1 MNFLEHIF
9 ERLRRDRARPVLQEA
24 RAGRIVAATG
34 GELLAAAGKARTFLN
49 QAGIQNG
56 DRCALLA
63 HNGIRWAAMD
73 LALMAEGVLVVPLY
87 ARQAPAELVAMM
99 KDCSPSLLIVGEAG
113 LRDAVAR
120 LWPEA
125 PRQVLLDEIFGAGS
139 EAGGGIGSTTN
150 PKEDPKGDSKANT
163 PGPLAESDPVTIIY
177 TSGTSGEAKGVVLTA
192 GNLNHMLRCTTERL
206 DQLTGAKETGA
217 EKMGAEKMGA
227 KDAPEQVFHYLPLC
241 FAGSWILLLSCLSR
255 NAVLTLSSDLTKLM
269 DEMKLAR
276 PEYFLNVP
284 ALLERVRTGID
295 EQVRKRGGIARR
307 LYESGKGSWYREQA
321 GEYAFGDGLRLGLG
335 RALVFPSIR
344 KKLGPDLKALICGS
358 APLAKETQ
366 LFFQMLGIP
375 VLQVYGLTET
385 TAICTMDHPAGIEPG
400 RVGPAIPGI
409 EMRVGENSEI
419 LVRGPN
425 VFQGYWG
432 RPETTAEVLRD
443 GWFHTG
449 DQGEVNGSGNWTIT
463 GRVKNLIIPSSGHNI
478 APEPIEDQL
487 ARTVHGA
494 KQAVVVGN
502 GRSFLAALITGDA
515 SRTDAETAID
525 AVNQRLPHYKR
536 IHAFHLCPEPFTVDN
551 GLLTANGKLRRD
563 AIARRYRDA
572 IEDMYRKKE
581 AEARSRKSE

>member
-1 MNFLEHIF
+1 MNFLENIF

-24 RAGRIVAATG
+24 REGRIATATG
-34 GELLAAAGKARTFLN
+34 GELLAAAGKARAYLH
-49 QAGIQNG
+49 QAGIRKG

-73 LALMAEGVLVVPLY
+73 LALMSEGVIVVPLY

-99 KDCSPSLLIVGEAG
+99 RDCAPSLLICGDAA
-113 LRDAVAR
+113 LRDAVAK

-125 PRQVLLDEIFGAGS
+125 PPRVLLDEIFGVDS
-139 EAGGGIGSTTN
+139 EGGG
-150 PKEDPKGDSKANT
+150 PKEDSKADA

-177 TSGTSGEAKGVVLTA
+177 TSGTSGEAKGVVLTV
-192 GNLNHMLRCTTERL
+192 GNLSHMLRCTTERL
-206 DQLTGAKETGA
+206 NQLMDVNS
-217 EKMGAEKMGA
+217 MGASTEA
-227 KDAPEQVFHYLPLC
+227 KDAPEQVFHYLPFC
-241 FAGSWILLLSCLSR
+241 FAGSWILLLSCLTR
-255 NAVLTLSSDLTKLM
+255 NAVLTLSTDLTKLM
-269 DEMKLAR
+269 DEMKLAQ

-284 ALLERVRTGID
+284 ALLERVRSGID

-307 LYESGKGSWYREQA
+307 LYESGKASWFREQA
-321 GEYAFGDGLRLGLG
+321 GDYVFGDGLRLGLG

-344 KKLGPDLKALICGS
+344 KKLGPNLKALICGS

-385 TAICTMDHPAGIEPG
+385 TAICTMDHPSGIEAG
-400 RVGPAIPGI
+400 HVGPAIPGI
-409 EMRVGENSEI
+409 EMRIGENSEI

-425 VFQGYWG
+425 VFPGYWG

-478 APEPIEDQL
+478 APEPIEEQL
-487 ARTVHGA
+487 TRSVPGA

-515 SRTDAETAID
+515 SRADAESAVE
-525 AVNQRLPHYKR
+525 AVNARLPHYKR
-536 IHAFHLCPEPFTVDN
+536 IRAFHLCPEPFTVDN
-551 GLLTANGKLRRD
+551 GLLTVNGKLKRA
-563 AIARRYRDA
+563 AIAGRYRDA
-572 IEDMYRKKE
+572 IEEMYRKKE
-581 AEARSRKSE
+581 TGDSSQ

>member
-1 MNFLEHIF
+1 MNFLEAIF
-9 ERLRRDRARPVLQEA
+9 ERLRRDAARPVLQEA
-24 RAGRIVAATG
+24 REGRIIAATG
-34 GELLAAAGKARTFLN
+34 GELLAAVGRARAFLN
-49 QAGIQNG
+49 RAGLRKR

-87 ARQAPAELVAMM
+87 ARQPPAELVAMM
-99 KDCSPSLLIVGEAG
+99 QDCSPSLLICGDAG
-113 LRDAVAR
+113 LRDAVAK

-125 PRQVLLDEIFGAGS
+125 PRQVLLDEILDGDS
-139 EAGGGIGSTTN
+139 EPGGVNS
-150 PKEDPKGDSKANT
+150 KADSKVDSKADA

-177 TSGTSGEAKGVVLTA
+177 TSGTSGEAKGVVLTVR
-192 GNLNHMLRCTTERL
+192 NLNHMLKCTKERL
-206 DQLTGAKETGA
+206 DQLVGAKET
-217 EKMGAEKMGA
+217 
-227 KDAPEQVFHYLPLC
+227 PEQVFHYLPFC
-241 FAGSWILLLSCLSR
+241 FAGSWILLLSCLTR
-255 NAVLTLSSDLTKLM
+255 NAVLTLSTDLTKLL
-269 DEMKLAR
+269 DEMKLAA

-284 ALLERVRTGID
+284 ALLERVRSGID
-295 EQVRKRGGIARR
+295 EQLRKRGGIARR
-307 LYESGKGSWYREQA
+307 LYESGKESWYREQA
-321 GEYAFGDGLRLGLG
+321 GDYSFGDGLRLSLG

-344 KKLGPDLKALICGS
+344 KKLGPNLKALICGS
-358 APLAKETQ
+358 APLAQETQ

-385 TAICTMDHPAGIEPG
+385 TAICTMDHPARIEPG
-400 RVGPAIPGI
+400 RVGPAVPGI
-409 EMRVGENSEI
+409 EMRIGENSEI

-432 RPETTAEVLRD
+432 KPKITAEVMQD

-487 ARTVHGA
+487 TRSVPGA

-515 SRTDAETAID
+515 SRAAAETAIE

-551 GLLTANGKLRRD
+551 GLLTVNGKLKRD

-572 IEDMYRKKE
+572 IERMYWKKE
-581 AEARSRKSE
+581 QQ

>member
-1 MNFLEHIF
+1 MNFLESIF
-9 ERLRRDRARPVLQEA
+9 ERLRRDAERPVLQEA
-24 RAGRIVAATG
+24 REGRIVAATG
-34 GELLAAAGKARTFLN
+34 GELLAAAGKARGFLN
-49 QAGIQNG
+49 QAGLRKG

-73 LALMAEGVLVVPLY
+73 LALMAEGVIVVPLY

-99 KDCSPSLLIVGEAG
+99 QDCSPSLLIVGDEG
-113 LRDAVAR
+113 LRSAVVK

-125 PRQVLLDEIFGAGS
+125 PRQVLLDEIFGADA
-139 EAGGGIGSTTN
+139 EAGGGSN
-150 PKEDPKGDSKANT
+150 SKEDPKANSRADAPAVAT
-163 PGPLAESDPVTIIY
+163 RPLSGSDPVTIIY

-192 GNLNHMLRCTTERL
+192 GNLNHMLGCTTERL
-206 DQLTGAKETGA
+206 DQL
-217 EKMGAEKMGA
+217 MGA
-227 KDAPEQVFHYLPLC
+227 KGTPEQVFHYLPFC
-241 FAGSWILLLSCLSR
+241 FAGSWILLLSCLTR
-255 NAVLTLSSDLTKLM
+255 HAVLTLSTDLTKLM
-269 DEMKLAR
+269 DEMKLAA

-284 ALLERVRTGID
+284 ALLERVRAGIE
-295 EQVRKRGGIARR
+295 EQMRKRGAIVRG
-307 LYESGKGSWYREQA
+307 LYESGKASWDREQT
-321 GEYAFGDGLRLGLG
+321 GEYSFGDGLALGLG

-344 KKLGPDLKALICGS
+344 KKLGPNLKALICGS

-385 TAICTMDHPAGIEPG
+385 TAICTMDHPERIEPG

-409 EMRVGENSEI
+409 EMRTGENSEI

-478 APEPIEDQL
+478 APEPIEEEL
-487 ARTVHGA
+487 TRSVPGA

-515 SRTDAETAID
+515 SRAETETAIE
-525 AVNQRLPHYKR
+525 AVNERLPHYKR

-551 GLLTANGKLRRD
+551 GLLTVNGKLKRD
-563 AIARRYRDA
+563 AIARRYQDA
-572 IEDMYRKKE
+572 IEEMYRKKE
-581 AEARSRKSE
+581 SGDRSQKSE